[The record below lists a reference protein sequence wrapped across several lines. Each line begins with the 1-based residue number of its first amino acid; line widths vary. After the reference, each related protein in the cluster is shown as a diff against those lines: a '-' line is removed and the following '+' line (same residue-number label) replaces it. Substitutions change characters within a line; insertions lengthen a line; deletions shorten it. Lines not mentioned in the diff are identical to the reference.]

1 MSLIDPISVPP
12 DAARDGRVAEAGHH
26 GFTLAPGGD
35 RLRVSLLRADR
46 LARSDRHRWAALGL
60 QAASGNIWAA
70 DWLIAPQLEAAGRG
84 VRLAVVAQEHSGAW
98 IGALPVAASTIPGG
112 WPVPV
117 LRSQPSIVG
126 GTGAPLV
133 RAGAERAFWAALLGH
148 LDHSPGLATGL
159 LAEAMPQDHPAT
171 LALASLCAKQSRTLH
186 GVGRHACPARIAGR
200 HDDPRAAAVL
210 GARLDRL
217 ETRLAA
223 AHGPVRLAL
232 HQRAG
237 DCEPW
242 LAAFLALEGAGGG
255 RRSPARVAALR
266 TVIHEA
272 RPRGALRLASLTAG
286 ETIVAMA
293 GWLVSE
299 GHGHG
304 FAAVAD
310 TRFAAFAPHHLLSRR
325 VLELAALEGLKRF
338 ELCPDQD
345 GAAPK
350 PDPLW
355 PDRREFAT
363 LGIAIGGPGRRAL
376 FARAM
381 RSLHR

>member
-1 MSLIDPISVPP
+1 MSLIAPISVPP

-60 QAASGNIWAA
+60 QAASGNIWSA

-98 IGALPVAASTIPGG
+98 IGALPVAASTIPAG

-117 LRSQPSIVG
+117 FRSW
-126 GTGAPLV
+126 TGAPLV
-133 RAGAERAFWAALLGH
+133 RTGAERAFWAALLGH
-148 LDHSPGLATGL
+148 LDHSPGLAAGF
-159 LAEAMPQDHPAT
+159 LAEAMPQDHPTT
-171 LALASLCAKQSRTLH
+171 LALASLCAEQSRTLH
-186 GVGRHACPARIAGR
+186 GGERHACPARIAGR

-217 ETRLAA
+217 EARLAA
-223 AHGPVRLAL
+223 TQGAVRLAL

-242 LAAFLALEGAGGG
+242 LAAFLALEGAGGA

-266 TVIHEA
+266 TVIREG
-272 RPRGALRLASLTAG
+272 RQRGALRLASLTAG

-299 GHGHG
+299 HHGHG
-304 FAAVAD
+304 FAALAD
-310 TRFAAFAPHHLLSRR
+310 ARFAGFAPHHLLSRR

-338 ELCPDQD
+338 DLCPDPD
-345 GAAPK
+345 GAAPR

-355 PDRREFAT
+355 PDRRVFAT
-363 LGIAIGGPGRRAL
+363 VGIAIGGPGRRAL

-381 RSLHR
+381 RSQRA